1 MRILFMKSVRR
12 PLVPAFSNAYL
23 HFNPARATKFLA
35 LALTMCAGQA
45 IGQTTTA
52 LQDTTCIGS
61 RSSNL
66 TCTAGEFS
74 TIIAFQSTSGTP
86 PVCTAGSTL
95 TFNASV
101 GLTNSNTNRYDI
113 GFFVGQQ
120 GNDPRA
126 ATAGN
131 ICSASVVPSSIL
143 PSPPWNNQ
151 DGDTCADLP
160 ETTTVANNV
169 SWTVNSMKVQCVGNA
184 SGQLAIPYV
193 VSYDQN
199 SSNNA
204 SCSASTVINGAPSK
218 CNAGTGT
225 LNVGVNPVLVSG
237 YIELT
242 KQTLPDGSAQSFSFS
257 AVAPTGVNLFTSTDG
272 GTTITPVGSNT
283 ATVNLTDNNSV
294 RIYMPVLPATANR
307 TLAITETLVNNW
319 QSTASIVCSPVTGG
333 GTPTVTVDN
342 AARSISAVL
351 NETNN
356 ANACVVTNTL
366 RPRITL
372 AKSVASRQVAAD
384 QFTVAASSAGTLYV
398 DNSQTTVAAPSAS
411 TTGTGT
417 TASTVFRTTPGQ
429 SVTLTDAMAAGSTS
443 AITAYNTSLT
453 CTNAYTGPGAT
464 PGASLPSGSAVTTY
478 NFTPVPGDN
487 ITCTYTNT
495 AKPTTLAIAKISNG
509 GTGTFSFSSA
519 GVGTQPTFPNI
530 TTVTAGVAVTGAA
543 QTVTAGSPIALTEA
557 LPSGGFFVTAI
568 NCTGLGAGGTQTV
581 NTANRT
587 VALSA
592 QAVSPGATIVC
603 TYTNALP
610 SSDLSITKT
619 NGVSTLASGAATTYT
634 IRVTNAGPDSATG
647 AVLSDPAVTGLNKTA
662 VACSAA
668 VGNKCVTAPSVAQLE
683 GGTFA
688 LPALA
693 AGEFYEI
700 TVTATV
706 TATGY

>member
-1 MRILFMKSVRR
+1 MKSVRNWFT
-12 PLVPAFSNAYL
+12 ASSTFC
-23 HFNPARATKFLA
+23 NPVMPPKLAARNGSLLLLMFAA
-35 LALTMCAGQA
+35 WSGQA
-45 IGQTTTA
+45 GAQITNA
-52 LQDTTCIGS
+52 LQDTTCVGN
-61 RSSNL
+61 RSGNL

-74 TIIAFQSTSGTP
+74 TVIAFQSASGTP

-95 TFNASV
+95 TFDATV

-126 ATAGN
+126 TTAGN
-131 ICSASVVPSSIL
+131 ICSASVVPTSLL
-143 PSPPWNNQ
+143 PSAPWNNQ

-160 ETTTVANNV
+160 ETTTPSNYV
-169 SWTVNSMKVQCVGNA
+169 SWTVNNMKVQCVGNA
-184 SGQLAIPYV
+184 SGQLTIPYV

-204 SCSASTVINGAPSK
+204 SCSASNVTNGSPSK
-218 CNAGTGT
+218 CNAGSGV

-242 KQTLPDGSAQSFSFS
+242 KQTLPDGSTQSFSFT
-257 AVAPTGVNLFTSTDG
+257 ATAPTGVNLFTSTNG
-272 GTTITPVGSNT
+272 GVTITPVGSNT
-283 ATVNLTDNNSV
+283 TTVNLTDNNSV
-294 RIYMPVLPATANR
+294 RIYMPVLPSPANR
-307 TLAITETLVNNW
+307 TLTITETLVNNW

-342 AARSISAVL
+342 ANRSITAAL
-351 NETNN
+351 NQTNN

-366 RPRITL
+366 RPRVTL
-372 AKSVASRQVAAD
+372 VKSVASRQVAAD
-384 QFTVAASSAGTLYV
+384 QFTVAASSTGTLYV
-398 DNSQTTVAAPSAS
+398 DNSQTTVAAPSA
-411 TTGTGT
+411 TTSGTGT
-417 TASTVFRTTPGQ
+417 SVSTVFRTTPGQ

-443 AITAYNTSLT
+443 PITAYNTSLT

-464 PGASLPSGSAVTTY
+464 PGSSLPSASAVTSF
-478 NFTPVPGDN
+478 NFTPASGDN

-543 QTVTAGSPIALTEA
+543 QTITPNSPIALTEA
-557 LPSGGFFVTAI
+557 LPSGGFIVTAI

-581 NTANRT
+581 NTTNRT

-592 QAVSPGATIVC
+592 QAVAPGSTIVC

-634 IRVTNAGPDSATG
+634 IRVTNAGPDTAT
-647 AVLSDPAVTGLNKTA
+647 AAILSDPAVTGLNKTA

-683 GGTFA
+683 GNTFA

>member
-1 MRILFMKSVRR
+1 MKSVRR

-23 HFNPARATKFLA
+23 HFNPAQASRLAALA
-35 LALTMCAGQA
+35 LAMCAGQA
-45 IGQTTTA
+45 FGQTTTA
-52 LQDTTCIGS
+52 VQDVSCVGN
-61 RSSNL
+61 RSS
-66 TCTAGEFS
+66 TICTAGEFS
-74 TIIAFQSTSGTP
+74 TIAAFTATPGTP
-86 PVCTAGSTL
+86 PVCIAGSQL
-95 TFNASV
+95 IFNASL

-126 ATAGN
+126 TTAGG
-131 ICSASVVPSSIL
+131 ICSASVVPTSVL

-160 ETTTVANNV
+160 ETTTPANYV
-169 SWTVNSMKVQCVGNA
+169 SWTVTNMKVQCVGNA
-184 SGQLAIPYV
+184 SGQLSIPYV
-193 VSYDQN
+193 VSYDQLA
-199 SSNNA
+199 SNNA
-204 SCSASTVINGAPSK
+204 SCSASTVVNGSPSK
-218 CNAGTGT
+218 CNAGTGV

-294 RIYMPVLPATANR
+294 RIYMPVLPAAANR
-307 TLAITETLVNNW
+307 TLTITETLVNNW

-342 AARSISAVL
+342 AARSITAVL

-372 AKSVASRQVAAD
+372 AKSVASRHFAAD

-398 DNSQTTVAAPSAS
+398 DNSQTTVAAPSA
-411 TTGTGT
+411 TTVGTGT

-429 SVTLTDAMAAGSTS
+429 SVTLTDAMAAGSTA
-443 AITAYNTSLT
+443 AITGYNTSLT

-464 PGASLPSGSAVTTY
+464 PGASLPSGLAVTTY
-478 NFTPVPGDN
+478 NFTPAPGDN

-495 AKPTTLAIAKISNG
+495 ARPTTVAVAKVSTG
-509 GTGTFSFSSA
+509 GTGTFSFT
-519 GVGTQPTFPNI
+519 GTNGLTFPNI
-530 TTVTAGVAVTGAA
+530 STVTAGVTVTGAA
-543 QTVTAGSPIALTEA
+543 QNIPGFNTPFSITEVS
-557 LPSGGFFVTAI
+557 PSGGFVLTGI
-568 NCTGLGAGGTQTV
+568 SCTGSVLSSPS
-581 NTANRT
+581 NPNIPNRT
-587 VALSA
+587 VILNVAPSA
-592 QAVSPGATIVC
+592 AGSNIVC
-603 TYTNALP
+603 TFTNALP
-610 SSDLSITKT
+610 SSDFSITKT
-619 NGVSTLASGAATTYT
+619 NGVSSLISGTSTIYT
-634 IRVTNAGPDSATG
+634 IRATNSGPDAATG
-647 AVLSDPAVTGLNKTA
+647 AILSDPAVTGLNKTA

-668 VGNKCVTAPSVAQLE
+668 VGNKCVTAPSVVQLE

>member
-1 MRILFMKSVRR
+1 MKSVRNWFT
-12 PLVPAFSNAYL
+12 ASSTFC
-23 HFNPARATKFLA
+23 NPVMPPKLAARNGSLLLLMFAA
-35 LALTMCAGQA
+35 WSGQA
-45 IGQTTTA
+45 GAQITNA
-52 LQDTTCIGS
+52 LQDTTCVGN
-61 RSSNL
+61 RSGNL

-74 TIIAFQSTSGTP
+74 TVIAFQSASGTP

-95 TFNASV
+95 TFDATV

-126 ATAGN
+126 TTAGN
-131 ICSASVVPSSIL
+131 ICSASVVPTSLL
-143 PSPPWNNQ
+143 PSAPWNNQ

-160 ETTTVANNV
+160 ETTTASNYV
-169 SWTVNSMKVQCVGNA
+169 SWTISNMKVQCVGNA
-184 SGQLAIPYV
+184 SGQLTIPYV

-204 SCSASTVINGAPSK
+204 SCSASNVTNGSPSK
-218 CNAGTGT
+218 CNAGSGV

-242 KQTLPDGSAQSFSFS
+242 KQTLPDGSTQSFSFT
-257 AVAPTGVNLFTSTDG
+257 ATAPTGVNLFTSTNG
-272 GTTITPVGSNT
+272 GVTITPVGSNT
-283 ATVNLTDNNSV
+283 TTVNLTDNNSV
-294 RIYMPVLPATANR
+294 RIYMPVLPSPANR
-307 TLAITETLVNNW
+307 TLTITETLVNNW

-342 AARSISAVL
+342 ANRSISAAL
-351 NETNN
+351 SEANS

-366 RPRITL
+366 RPRVTL
-372 AKSVASRQVAAD
+372 VKSVASRQVAAD
-384 QFTVAASSAGTLYV
+384 QFTVAASSTGTLYV
-398 DNSQTTVAAPSAS
+398 DNSQTTVAAPSA
-411 TTGTGT
+411 TTSGTGT
-417 TASTVFRTTPGQ
+417 SVSTVFRTTPGQ

-443 AITAYNTSLT
+443 PITAYNTSLT

-464 PGASLPSGSAVTTY
+464 PGSSLPSASAVTSF
-478 NFTPVPGDN
+478 NFTPASGDN

-543 QTVTAGSPIALTEA
+543 QTITPNSPIALTEA
-557 LPSGGFFVTAI
+557 LPSGGFIVTAI

-581 NTANRT
+581 NTTNRT

-592 QAVSPGATIVC
+592 QAVAPGSTIVC

-634 IRVTNAGPDSATG
+634 IRVTNAGPDTAT
-647 AVLSDPAVTGLNKTA
+647 AAILSDPAVTGLNKTA

-683 GGTFA
+683 GNTFA

>member
-23 HFNPARATKFLA
+23 HFNPAQASRLAALA
-35 LALTMCAGQA
+35 LAMCAGQA

-52 LQDTTCIGS
+52 LQDQTCVGN
-61 RSSNL
+61 RSGNL

-74 TIIAFQSTSGTP
+74 AIVAFQAVGPTP
-86 PVCTAGSTL
+86 PVCTAGSTI
-95 TFNASV
+95 TYNATI
-101 GLTNSNTNRYDI
+101 GLSGSNTNRYDV

-126 ATAGN
+126 TTAGG
-131 ICSASVVPSSIL
+131 ICSASVVPTSIL
-143 PSPPWNNQ
+143 PFAPWVNL
-151 DGDTCADLP
+151 DTDTCSDLP
-160 ETTTVANNV
+160 GSAVTN
-169 SWTVNSMKVQCVGNA
+169 WTVNNQKVQCVGDA
-184 SGQLAIPYV
+184 SGQLSIPYV

-199 SSNNA
+199 A
-204 SCSASTVINGAPSK
+204 GVTATCSASNVVNGSPSK
-218 CNAGTGT
+218 CNSGNAT

-242 KQTLPDGSAQSFSFS
+242 KQTLPDGSTQSFSFT
-257 AVAPTGVNLFTSTDG
+257 ATAPTGVNLFTSTDG

-307 TLAITETLVNNW
+307 TLTITETLVNNW
-319 QSTASIVCSPVTGG
+319 QSTASIVCSPVAGG

-351 NETNN
+351 NQTNN

-372 AKSVASRQVAAD
+372 AKSVASRQVAVD

-464 PGASLPSGSAVTTY
+464 PAGSLPSGLAVSTY
-478 NFTPVPGDN
+478 NFTPAPGDN

-495 AKPTTLAIAKISNG
+495 AKPTTIAISKISVG
-509 GTGTFSFSSA
+509 GTGTFSFTSA
-519 GVGTQPTFPNI
+519 GIGTQPTYPNI

-543 QTVTAGSPIALTEA
+543 QTVTPGFVTVLTES
-557 LPSGGFFVTAI
+557 LPSSGFNVTAI
-568 NCTGLGAGGTQTV
+568 NCTGLGAGGIQTV

-587 VALSA
+587 VTLSA

-603 TYTNALP
+603 TFTNALP

-619 NGVSTLASGAATTYT
+619 NGVSSLISGTSTIYT
-634 IRVTNAGPDSATG
+634 IRATNSGPDGATG
-647 AVLSDPAVTGLNKTA
+647 AILSDPAVTGLNKTA

>member
-1 MRILFMKSVRR
+1 MKSVRNWFT
-12 PLVPAFSNAYL
+12 ASSTFC
-23 HFNPARATKFLA
+23 NPVMPPKLAARNGSLLLLMFAA
-35 LALTMCAGQA
+35 WSGQA
-45 IGQTTTA
+45 GAQITNA
-52 LQDTTCIGS
+52 LQDTTCVGN
-61 RSSNL
+61 RSGNL

-74 TIIAFQSTSGTP
+74 TVIAFQSASGTP

-95 TFNASV
+95 TFDATV

-126 ATAGN
+126 TTAGN
-131 ICSASVVPSSIL
+131 ICSASVVPTSLL
-143 PSPPWNNQ
+143 PSAPWNNQ

-160 ETTTVANNV
+160 ETTTPSNYV
-169 SWTVNSMKVQCVGNA
+169 SWTVNNMKVQCVGNA
-184 SGQLAIPYV
+184 SGQLTIPYV

-204 SCSASTVINGAPSK
+204 SCSASNVTNGSPSK
-218 CNAGTGT
+218 CNAGSGV

-242 KQTLPDGSAQSFSFS
+242 KQTLPDGSTQSFSFT
-257 AVAPTGVNLFTSTDG
+257 ATAPTGVNLFTSTNG
-272 GTTITPVGSNT
+272 GVTITPVGSNT
-283 ATVNLTDNNSV
+283 TTVNLTDNNSV
-294 RIYMPVLPATANR
+294 RIYMPVLPSPANR
-307 TLAITETLVNNW
+307 TLTITETLVNNW

-342 AARSISAVL
+342 ANRSITAAL
-351 NETNN
+351 NQTNN

-366 RPRITL
+366 RPRVTL
-372 AKSVASRQVAAD
+372 VKSVASRQVAAD
-384 QFTVAASSAGTLYV
+384 QFTVAASSTGTLYV
-398 DNSQTTVAAPSAS
+398 DNSQTTVAAPSA
-411 TTGTGT
+411 TTSGTGT
-417 TASTVFRTTPGQ
+417 SVSTVFRTTPGQ

-443 AITAYNTSLT
+443 PITAYNTSLT

-464 PGASLPSGSAVTTY
+464 PGSSLPSGSAVTSF
-478 NFTPVPGDN
+478 NFTPASGDN

-543 QTVTAGSPIALTEA
+543 QTITPNSPIALTEA
-557 LPSGGFFVTAI
+557 LPSGGFIVTAI

-581 NTANRT
+581 NTTNRT

-592 QAVSPGATIVC
+592 QAVAPGSTIVC

-634 IRVTNAGPDSATG
+634 IRVTNAGPDTAT
-647 AVLSDPAVTGLNKTA
+647 AAILSDPAVTGLNKTA

-683 GGTFA
+683 GNTFA

>member
-1 MRILFMKSVRR
+1 MKSVRR
-12 PLVPAFSNAYL
+12 PLVSLFSENHRHFIPAPSSGL
-23 HFNPARATKFLA
+23 LVLA
-35 LALTMCAGQA
+35 LAMVAGQA

-52 LQDTTCIGS
+52 EQDVTCIGN

-74 TIIAFQSTSGTP
+74 TIVAFQAVGNTP
-86 PVCTAGSTL
+86 PVCTAGGTI
-95 TFNASV
+95 TYNATV
-101 GLTNSNTNRYDI
+101 GLSGSNTNRYDV

-126 ATAGN
+126 ATAGG
-131 ICSASVVPSSIL
+131 ICSASVVPTSIL
-143 PSPPWNNQ
+143 PSAPWVNL
-151 DGDTCADLP
+151 DTDTCADFP
-160 ETTTVANNV
+160 GSAVTNWTINNQ
-169 SWTVNSMKVQCVGNA
+169 KVQCVGNA
-184 SGQLAIPYV
+184 SGQLSIPYV

-199 SSNNA
+199 A
-204 SCSASTVINGAPSK
+204 GVTATCSASNVVNGSPSK
-218 CNAGTGT
+218 CNAGTAV

-242 KQTLPDGSAQSFSFS
+242 KQTLPDGNAQSFSFT
-257 AVAPTGVNLFTSTDG
+257 ATAPAGVNLFTSTDG

-294 RIYMPVLPATANR
+294 RIYMPVLPAAANR
-307 TLAITETLVNNW
+307 TLTITETLVNNW
-319 QSTASIVCSPVTGG
+319 QSTASIVCSPVAGG

-351 NETNN
+351 NETNS

-372 AKSVASRQVAAD
+372 AKSVASRQGAAD
-384 QFTVAASSAGTLYV
+384 QFTVSASSAGLLYT
-398 DNSQTTVAAPSAS
+398 DNSQTTISTPSAS
-411 TTGTGT
+411 TSGVLTS
-417 TASTVFRTTPGQ
+417 ASTTFRSTPGQ
-429 SVTLTDAMAAGSTS
+429 SVTLTDAMAAGSTFALS
-443 AITAYNTSLT
+443 RYNTSLT

-464 PGASLPSGSAVTTY
+464 AAGSLPSGLAVSTY
-478 NFTPVPGDN
+478 NFTPAPGDN

-495 AKPTTLAIAKISNG
+495 AKPTTVAVAKISNG
-509 GTGTFSFSSA
+509 GTGTFSFT
-519 GVGTQPTFPNI
+519 GTNGLTFPNI
-530 TTVTAGVAVTGAA
+530 TTATAGVAVTGAA
-543 QTVTAGSPIALTEA
+543 QNIPVFNTPFTITENA
-557 LPSGGFFVTAI
+557 PSGGFVLTAI
-568 NCTGLGAGGTQTV
+568 SCTSSVL
-581 NTANRT
+581 TAPSNPNIPNRT
-587 VALSA
+587 VILNVPTSA
-592 QAVSPGATIVC
+592 AGTDIVC
-603 TYTNALP
+603 TFTNALP
-610 SSDLSITKT
+610 SADLSITKT
-619 NGVSTLASGAATTYT
+619 NGVTTLASGAATTYT
-634 IRVTNAGPDSATG
+634 VRVSNAGPETATG
-647 AVLSDPAVTGLNKTA
+647 AIISDPAVTGLNKTA

-693 AGEFYEI
+693 VGEFYEI

>member
-1 MRILFMKSVRR
+1 MKSVRNWFT
-12 PLVPAFSNAYL
+12 ASSTFC
-23 HFNPARATKFLA
+23 NPVMPPKLAARNGSLLLLMFAA
-35 LALTMCAGQA
+35 WSGQA
-45 IGQTTTA
+45 GAQITNA
-52 LQDTTCIGS
+52 LQDTTCVGN
-61 RSSNL
+61 RSGNL

-74 TIIAFQSTSGTP
+74 TVIAFQSASGTP

-95 TFNASV
+95 TFDATV

-126 ATAGN
+126 TTAGN
-131 ICSASVVPSSIL
+131 ICSAAVVPTSLL
-143 PSPPWNNQ
+143 PVAPWNNQ

-160 ETTTVANNV
+160 ETTTPSNYV
-169 SWTVNSMKVQCVGNA
+169 SWTVSNMKVQCVGNA
-184 SGQLAIPYV
+184 SGQLTIPYV

-204 SCSASTVINGAPSK
+204 SCSASNVTNGSPSK
-218 CNAGTGT
+218 CNAGSGV

-242 KQTLPDGSAQSFSFS
+242 KQTLPDGSTQSFSFT
-257 AVAPTGVNLFTSTDG
+257 ATAPTGVNLFTSTNG
-272 GTTITPVGSNT
+272 GVTITPVGSNT
-283 ATVNLTDNNSV
+283 TTVNLTDNNSV
-294 RIYMPVLPATANR
+294 RIYMPVLPSPANR
-307 TLAITETLVNNW
+307 TLTITETLVNNW

-342 AARSISAVL
+342 ANRSITAAL
-351 NETNN
+351 NQTNN

-366 RPRITL
+366 RPRVTL
-372 AKSVASRQVAAD
+372 VKSVASRQVAAD
-384 QFTVAASSAGTLYV
+384 QFTVAASSTGTLYV
-398 DNSQTTVAAPSAS
+398 DNSQTTVAAPSA
-411 TTGTGT
+411 TTSGTGT
-417 TASTVFRTTPGQ
+417 SVSTVFRTTPGQ

-443 AITAYNTSLT
+443 PITAYNTSLT

-464 PGASLPSGSAVTTY
+464 PGSSLPSASAVTSF
-478 NFTPVPGDN
+478 NFTPASGDN

-543 QTVTAGSPIALTEA
+543 QTITPNSPIALTEA
-557 LPSGGFFVTAI
+557 LPSGGFIVTAI

-581 NTANRT
+581 NTTNRT

-592 QAVSPGATIVC
+592 QAVAPGSTIVC

-634 IRVTNAGPDSATG
+634 IRVTNAGPDTAT
-647 AVLSDPAVTGLNKTA
+647 AAILSDPAVTGLNKTA

-683 GGTFA
+683 GNTFA

>member
-1 MRILFMKSVRR
+1 M
-12 PLVPAFSNAYL
+12 
-23 HFNPARATKFLA
+23 A
-35 LALTMCAGQA
+35 LAMVAGQA

-52 LQDTTCIGS
+52 QQDVTCIGN

-74 TIIAFQSTSGTP
+74 TIVAFQAVGNTP
-86 PVCTAGSTL
+86 PVCTAGGTI
-95 TFNASV
+95 TYNATV
-101 GLTNSNTNRYDI
+101 GLSGSNTNRYDV

-126 ATAGN
+126 ATAGG
-131 ICSASVVPSSIL
+131 ICSASVVPTSIL
-143 PSPPWNNQ
+143 PSAPWVNLDTDSCADFPGSAVTSWTINNQ
-151 DGDTCADLP
+151 
-160 ETTTVANNV
+160 
-169 SWTVNSMKVQCVGNA
+169 KVQCVGNA
-184 SGQLAIPYV
+184 SGQLSIPYV

-199 SSNNA
+199 A
-204 SCSASTVINGAPSK
+204 GVTATCSASNVVNGSPSK
-218 CNAGTGT
+218 CNAGTAV

-242 KQTLPDGSAQSFSFS
+242 KQTLPDGNAQSFSFT
-257 AVAPTGVNLFTSTDG
+257 ATAPLGVNLFTSTDG

-294 RIYMPVLPATANR
+294 RIYMPVLPAAANR
-307 TLAITETLVNNW
+307 TLTITETLVNNW
-319 QSTASIVCSPVTGG
+319 QSTASIVCSPVAGG

-351 NETNN
+351 NETNS

-372 AKSVASRQVAAD
+372 AKSVASRQGAAD
-384 QFTVAASSAGTLYV
+384 QFTVSASSAGLLYT
-398 DNSQTTVAAPSAS
+398 DNSQTTIATPSATTSGVLTSAS
-411 TTGTGT
+411 TT
-417 TASTVFRTTPGQ
+417 FRSTPGQ
-429 SVTLTDAMAAGSTS
+429 SVTLTDAMAAGSTFALS
-443 AITAYNTSLT
+443 RYNTSLT

-464 PGASLPSGSAVTTY
+464 PAGSLPSGLAVSTY
-478 NFTPVPGDN
+478 NFTPAPGDN

-495 AKPTTLAIAKISNG
+495 AKPTTIAISKISVG
-509 GTGTFSFSSA
+509 GTGTFSFSSS
-519 GVGTQPTFPNI
+519 GIGTQPTYPNI
-530 TTVTAGVAVTGAA
+530 TTVTPGVAVTGAA
-543 QTVTAGSPIALTEA
+543 QTVTPNFVTVLTEA
-557 LPSGGFFVTAI
+557 PPSGGFTVTSI
-568 NCTGLGAGGTQTV
+568 NCTGLGTGGTQTV

-587 VALSA
+587 VTLSA
-592 QAVSPGATIVC
+592 QAVSPGVTIIC
-603 TYTNALP
+603 TFTNALP
-610 SSDLSITKT
+610 SADLSITKT
-619 NGVSTLASGAATTYT
+619 NGVTTLVSGAATTYT
-634 IRVTNAGPDSATG
+634 VRVSNAGPDAATG
-647 AVLSDPAVTGLNKTA
+647 AIISDPAVTGLNKTA

-668 VGNKCVTAPSVAQLE
+668 VGNKYVTAPSVAQLE

-693 AGEFYEI
+693 VGEFYEI